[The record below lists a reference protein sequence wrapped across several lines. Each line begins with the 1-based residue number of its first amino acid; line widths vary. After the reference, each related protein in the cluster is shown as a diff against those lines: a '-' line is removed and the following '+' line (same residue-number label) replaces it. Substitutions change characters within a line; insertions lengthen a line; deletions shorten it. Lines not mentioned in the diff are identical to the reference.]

1 MILDTTF
8 ITQPWL
14 MLFVAA
20 ILALHVLTFFIPK
33 FRLIFTIVNVL
44 VHTAA
49 AAALIMAGGT
59 LYEFVLLLLVSSF
72 TSMLLGRLEEKRK

>member
-1 MILDTTF
+1 MDTTF
-8 ITQPWL
+8 ISQPWL
-14 MLFVAA
+14 LLFVAA
-20 ILALHVLTFFIPK
+20 ILALHIVTFFIPML
-33 FRLIFTIVNVL
+33 RLPLTVLNVL

-72 TSMLLGRLEEKRK
+72 TSMLLGKMEEKRK